1 MSTRRRPADDG
12 KTVAANKDNH
22 PPGGAE
28 MPLMAHLLELRSR
41 LLRVIVVITA
51 LFLLLMPFA
60 NRLYTLLALPLIDR
74 MPQGTTMIATQVAAP
89 FLVPFKFTMVLAVF
103 LAMPYILHQ
112 VWRFMAPGLYRSE
125 RRLALPLLVASVLLF
140 YGGALF
146 AYFVLFPLVFGFFLA
161 IAPEGVTVMT
171 DISNY
176 LSFVLTIFFA
186 FGIAFQVPI
195 ATIVLVWAGATTPDQ
210 LIAKRPYVI
219 VGAFVVGMLLTPPD
233 VISQTLLAIPMWLLF
248 ELGVVLS
255 RFYVRKRT
263 EDEEEE
269 TAEG

>member
-1 MSTRRRPADDG
+1 
-12 KTVAANKDNH
+12 
-22 PPGGAE
+22 
-28 MPLMAHLLELRSR
+28 MAHLLELRSR
-41 LLRVIVVITA
+41 LLRIVAAVGIV
-51 LFLLLMPFA
+51 FLAMAPFA
-60 NRLYTLLALPLIDR
+60 NRLYAILALPLIER

-103 LAMPYILHQ
+103 VAMPYILHQ
-112 VWRFMAPGLYRSE
+112 IWRFMAPGLYHSE
-125 RRLALPLLVASVLLF
+125 RRLALPLLVASVVLF
-140 YGGALF
+140 YGGMLF

-161 IAPEGVTVMT
+161 VAPAGVTVMT

-186 FGIAFQVPI
+186 FGVAFQVPI
-195 ATIVLVWAGATTPDQ
+195 ATIVLVWTGAVTPQQ
-210 LIAKRPYVI
+210 LVAKRPYVI

-255 RFYVRKRT
+255 RFYAGRRAQ
-263 EDEEEE
+263 EEEE
-269 TAEG
+269 AVK

>member
-1 MSTRRRPADDG
+1 MTRPRRRPNGSAMG
-12 KTVAANKDNH
+12 EARTN
-22 PPGGAE
+22 PPGGGE

-41 LLRVIVVITA
+41 LLRIVAAVGII
-51 LFLLLMPFA
+51 FLAMAPFA
-60 NRLYTLLALPLIDR
+60 NRLYSMLALPLIER
-74 MPQGTTMIATQVAAP
+74 MPQGTSMIATQVAAP

-103 LAMPYILHQ
+103 VAMPYILHQ
-112 VWRFMAPGLYRSE
+112 IWRFTAPGLYRSE

-140 YGGALF
+140 YGGMLF

-161 IAPEGVTVMT
+161 VAPEGVTVMT

-186 FGIAFQVPI
+186 FGVAFQVPI
-195 ATIVLVWAGATTPDQ
+195 ATIVLVWLGATTPQQ
-210 LIAKRPYVI
+210 LVAKRKYVI

-255 RFYVRKRT
+255 RFYVGKRAG
-263 EDEEEE
+263 DEEEE
-269 TAEG
+269 EAAER